1 MTRLAQQE
9 TAVSSDVVD
18 ERTEVITLDG
28 EFDVSNA
35 PEVEQR
41 LSAALGPERG
51 GVLVDLRGVRFLDLT
66 VLQVLLRG
74 VARATERGTRFA
86 LIRPHPLVWRVFV
99 LTGLS
104 ERFATY
110 SSIQEALSEG

>member
-9 TAVSSDVVD
+9 AVVSSDVVGNS
-18 ERTEVITLDG
+18 TEVITLDG
-28 EFDVSNA
+28 EFDLSNV

-41 LSAALGPERG
+41 LSDAFDRADI
-51 GVLVDLRGVRFLDLT
+51 LVDLRGVQFLDMA
-66 VLQVLLRG
+66 VLQVLVRG
-74 VARATERGTRFA
+74 VAQARDRGTRFG
-86 LIRPHPLVWRVFV
+86 LVRPHALVWRVFV

-104 ERFATY
+104 ERFANY

>member
-9 TAVSSDVVD
+9 TAVSSDLVGQ
-18 ERTEVITLDG
+18 RTEVITLDG

-41 LSAALGPERG
+41 LSAAFGPER
-51 GVLVDLRGVRFLDLT
+51 VDIVVDLRGVRFIDLT

-74 VARATERGTRFA
+74 VARAAERGTRFA
-86 LIRPHPLVWRVFV
+86 LIRPHALVWRVFV

-104 ERFATY
+104 ERFASYT
-110 SSIQEALSEG
+110 SIQEALSEG